1 MVESRVW
8 RLGRPNR
15 RPHHATEDFNLMVE
29 LIVRSWSF
37 WGRGPWV
44 SQAHWGFP
52 SILNKGNGASDPIL
66 LVPVPDTADDDDSK
80 EGLGP
85 GCLDGSVRKT
95 CLVGQCSKRLD
106 QNLLPQQV

>member
-1 MVESRVW
+1 VVF
-8 RLGRPNR
+8 LG
-15 RPHHATEDFNLMVE
+15 
-29 LIVRSWSF
+29 SWPV
-37 WGRGPWV
+37 GV
-44 SQAHWGFP
+44 SSTLGV
-52 SILNKGNGASDPIL
+52 SIDNKGNGASDPIL

-85 GCLDGSVRKT
+85 VCLDGSVRKT